1 MLHQEALR
9 LTRFA
14 THGITLQHTVPRL
27 IILVHVHAND
37 SGAKKEEH
45 VCCNRGTSNKLCNTL
60 QHVSSSKHLIANCST
75 LQQLQRNATHYSTRQ
90 HTAAYHDLLYNTA
103 THCTWRVTQGSTSWA
118 TRRYIRHKHQ
128 QMSSIIQHLIGHTPQ
143 HVTAPFTYT
152 QIHRCMKVHRNTHSH
167 TKIHQRAS
175 TKEAPFR

>member
-1 MLHQEALR
+1 VLHQEALR

-14 THGITLQHTVPRL
+14 THGITLQHTVRRL
-27 IILVHVHAND
+27 RILVHVHAND

-60 QHVSSSKHLIANCST
+60 QHKSSSEHLIANCST
-75 LQQLQRNATHYSTRQ
+75 LQQLQRTATQCNTRQ

-118 TRRYIRHKHQ
+118 THPTKLRHTVPTPQQVSPTRKHL
-128 QMSSIIQHLIGHTPQ
+128 MGHTPL
-143 HVTAPFTYT
+143 HAT
-152 QIHRCMKVHRNTHSH
+152 
-167 TKIHQRAS
+167 
-175 TKEAPFR
+175 

>member
-45 VCCNRGTSNKLCNTL
+45 VCSNRGTSNKLCNTL
-60 QHVSSSKHLIANCST
+60 QHVSSSEHLIANCST
-75 LQQLQRNATHYSTRQ
+75 LQPLQRTATQCNTLQ
-90 HTAAYHDLLYNTA
+90 HTAAYHDLLYNTGSVLQCCHA
-103 THCTWRVTQGSTSWA
+103 VGVTHKVLPCVTHLTGHTKRSCVTVCNTLQQVSP
-118 TRRYIRHKHQ
+118 TRKHL
-128 QMSSIIQHLIGHTPQ
+128 MGHTPL
-143 HVTAPFTYT
+143 
-152 QIHRCMKVHRNTHSH
+152 H
-167 TKIHQRAS
+167 T
-175 TKEAPFR
+175 T